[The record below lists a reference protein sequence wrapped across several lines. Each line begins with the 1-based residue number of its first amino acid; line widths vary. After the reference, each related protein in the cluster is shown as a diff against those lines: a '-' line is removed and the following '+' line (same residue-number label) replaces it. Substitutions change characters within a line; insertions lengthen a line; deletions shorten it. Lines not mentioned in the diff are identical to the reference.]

1 MLKPEYTSQFKRD
14 LKLCEKRNCN
24 IEDMKSIIRLL
35 VSEEALP
42 EKNKDHN
49 LYGNYVNHRECHIA
63 TDWLL
68 IYRYVASDLI
78 VFTRTGSHSDLF

>member
-24 IEDMKSIIRLL
+24 VEDMKSIIRLL
-35 VSEEALP
+35 VSEAALP

-49 LYGNYVNHRECHIA
+49 LYGNYANHRECHIA
-63 TDWLL
+63 PDWLL
-68 IYRYVASDLI
+68 IYKYVASDVI